1 VRISGI
7 HRILDLV
14 RRKFS
19 VRSTF
24 FVNVSIDFELI
35 VLIPLFTLFI
45 VRNFVNFNNI
55 FFLFIVYLLFIVV
68 I

>member
-1 VRISGI
+1 MRISGI

-45 VRNFVNFNNI
+45 VRNFVNFNI

>member
-19 VRSTF
+19 ILSTC

-45 VRNFVNFNNI
+45 VRNFVNFNI

>member
-1 VRISGI
+1 MRISGI
-7 HRILDLV
+7 HRILDSV

-19 VRSTF
+19 VLSTF

-55 FFLFIVYLLFIVV
+55 FFLLIVYLLFIVV

>member
-45 VRNFVNFNNI
+45 VRNFVNFNI